1 MTPKRDW
8 FLVVWLGL
16 VTALSVW
23 VAASLWAS
31 FTNEHTSFY
40 LIAALVVSL
49 LVFAYGGAAIVTAI
63 VPRRLR

>member
-16 VTALSVW
+16 GTALFAW
-23 VAASLWAS
+23 AALSLWVS
-31 FTNEHTSFY
+31 FANEPSSSY

-49 LVFAYGGAAIVTAI
+49 LAFAYGGAAVVTAI
-63 VPRRLR
+63 IPRRFR